1 MTGYTLDR
9 IPFTKE
15 EIQTWMPQACRLF
28 QYTYLDFDSS
38 AKFRWKISDAYKN
51 ILKPRLYVGKGLE
64 VSLNIYHFFF
74 FGGKVL
80 CFSLLGNY
88 PEVIKC

>member
-1 MTGYTLDR
+1 
-9 IPFTKE
+9 
-15 EIQTWMPQACRLF
+15 MPQACRLF

-74 FGGKVL
+74 LEGKYFVFL
-80 CFSLLGNY
+80 SWG
-88 PEVIKC
+88 ITQK